1 MESVAV
7 VVVLVNCLCS
17 PIELCRLVTFLS
29 RASAQ
34 VWVWLVVRVR
44 VAVCE
49 VKCFTVFDS
58 SIDEAE

>member
-1 MESVAV
+1 MQTRDFSFKSK
-7 VVVLVNCLCS
+7 CS
-17 PIELCRLVTFLS
+17 
-29 RASAQ
+29 Q